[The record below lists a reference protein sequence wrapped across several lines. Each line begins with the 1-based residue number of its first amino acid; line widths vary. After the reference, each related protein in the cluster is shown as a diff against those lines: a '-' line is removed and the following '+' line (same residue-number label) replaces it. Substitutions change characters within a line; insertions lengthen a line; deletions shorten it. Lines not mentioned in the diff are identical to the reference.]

1 MKIGKVPQTVIK
13 RVVLKNVKENME
25 DNLLCV
31 QVTKYGNDKE
41 LCTYAIYEAANEL
54 LSRELL
60 HAVCSLRFFCRHM
73 PMNPD

>member
-25 DNLLCV
+25 ENLLCV

-41 LCTYAIYEAANEL
+41 LCTYVVYEAANEL
-54 LSRELL
+54 LARGVAR
-60 HAVCSLRFFCRHM
+60 AVCSLRFFYRHM

>member
-25 DNLLCV
+25 ENLLCV

-41 LCTYAIYEAANEL
+41 LCTYVVYEAANEL
-54 LSRELL
+54 
-60 HAVCSLRFFCRHM
+60 
-73 PMNPD
+73 